1 MGVVVLGGERVE
13 GEGESDSVWAKSRRR
28 GWIRNWYVSDWGEGT
43 EGLDWGSG
51 RDMGGGKGGIKRR
64 MMAGWRAEARSLPL
78 GSVDR
83 VCPAAIFFIFFYF
96 RLIGFISLLLFVPRQ
111 MVVLS
116 ARTEGHTLSKR
127 TRRRITITAFH
138 PRTRPCDP
146 LPPKRGPDLPSSVS
160 LLLSHCSPPGPM
172 YLPLSAVFPS
182 VFHFPPD
189 RLHTD
194 LVLVSL
200 PRQLLLVFA
209 GHPVVACMMLTGV
222 VNVRAWSPGTR
233 LYAQYTII
241 KR

>member
-1 MGVVVLGGERVE
+1 
-13 GEGESDSVWAKSRRR
+13 
-28 GWIRNWYVSDWGEGT
+28 
-43 EGLDWGSG
+43 
-51 RDMGGGKGGIKRR
+51 MGGGKGGIKRR

-200 PRQLLLVFA
+200 PRQLLLVFT
-209 GHPVVACMMLTGV
+209 GRLSRCLHDVDGRCERSNPVTWHTTLCTIYNHQTVTLAHIMPPPLF
-222 VNVRAWSPGTR
+222 PGPLLSVTSHGP
-233 LYAQYTII
+233 
-241 KR
+241 

>member
-1 MGVVVLGGERVE
+1 MGVVVLRGERVE

-160 LLLSHCSPPGPM
+160 LLLSHYSPPGPM

>member
-1 MGVVVLGGERVE
+1 
-13 GEGESDSVWAKSRRR
+13 
-28 GWIRNWYVSDWGEGT
+28 
-43 EGLDWGSG
+43 
-51 RDMGGGKGGIKRR
+51 MGGGKGGIKRR

-182 VFHFPPD
+182 VFHFPQID
-189 RLHTD
+189 YIQILY
-194 LVLVSL
+194 LSL
-200 PRQLLLVFA
+200 
-209 GHPVVACMMLTGV
+209 
-222 VNVRAWSPGTR
+222 SPGNYSLCLRDTSR
-233 LYAQYTII
+233 CLHDVDGRCERSNLVTWHTTLCTIYNHQTVTLAHI
-241 KR
+241 MLPPLFPGPLLSVTPHGP